1 MLKQVVVDNL
11 AGKLT
16 CKQVTEVIT
25 DYLEGALTLWDRLR
39 FQMHLG
45 MCFSCRR
52 YLRQMKY
59 TIQTLGQLPS
69 EPVPPNVR
77 DELLTRFKSWRKTA
91 T

>member
-1 MLKQVVVDNL
+1 MLKRVVMDNL
-11 AGKLT
+11 KGKLT
-16 CKQVTEVIT
+16 CKKVTEVIT

-69 EPVPPNVR
+69 DPIQPDVR
-77 DELLTRFKSWRKTA
+77 EELLTRFKNWKKTSS
-91 T
+91 